1 MSDGSMFAE
10 LLPNTG
16 HCLEFQDEQIRL
28 CLSRTLLSNAEE
40 RQTNKNN
47 IKQCP
52 NQSTNR
58 AHQKQEKKPFMRYS
72 ILVGGER
79 DQGTLE

>member
-47 IKQCP
+47 IKTMS
-52 NQSTNR
+52 QSK
-58 AHQKQEKKPFMRYS
+58 HKQGAPEAREEAIYA
-72 ILVGGER
+72 LQHLGGW
-79 DQGTLE
+79 